1 MPDAARITELNA
13 EIALTRENL
22 RDLTEQ
28 AAARSGA
35 ADDSLDSERIDTLDA
50 KLKALIKERDA
61 LEKS

>member
-1 MPDAARITELNA
+1 MADPARLADLNA
-13 EIALTRENL
+13 EIALVRENL
-22 RDLTEQ
+22 RVVTEQ

-35 ADDSLDSERIDTLDA
+35 ADDSLDSERIATLDA